1 MPGNEKKGA
10 DDGQDPDPTPYLFL
24 TFQMKREDMT
34 KAYDAKKSYWVPDGD
49 GGFVEAMLESEN
61 GGKVQVSIGHDKK
74 VFKKDQIQQV
84 NPPKF
89 EKCED
94 MSNLTYL
101 NEASVLHN
109 LRSRYQAKL
118 IYVSSFL
125 QSKIKT
131 NIFIPRPTLVSSVLL
146 LIPTRGTQFTPR
158 LLLSFTWESVEQR

>member
-74 VFKKDQIQQV
+74 VFKKEQIQQV

-118 IYVSSFL
+118 IYVRFFL
-125 QSKIKT
+125 KFFKSK
-131 NIFIPRPTLVSSVLL
+131 
-146 LIPTRGTQFTPR
+146 LI
-158 LLLSFTWESVEQR
+158 L